1 MINKISIIVPTK
13 NEEEHIGECL
23 AGILKQNVS
32 KDMCEVIV
40 VDGMSMD
47 NTRNIID
54 KYKGKLNI
62 RVLIDKEKQRVSGIN
77 LGIKASRGNIVM
89 RVDSRSVLS
98 DKYIEQ
104 CVKTLD
110 ETKADNVGGIQKP
123 LARNIRQEA
132 IGIALSHPFGI
143 GDAQFRLGKKSGFV
157 DTVYLG
163 CFRREVFDKVGLFDE
178 EAPVISEDSDMNQ
191 RIRAVG
197 GKVYLNKDIVVGYYP
212 RDKFK
217 ELIL

>member
-62 RVLIDKEKQRVSGIN
+62 RVLIDKEKQRVSGITQ
-77 LGIKASRGNIVM
+77 KQFH
-89 RVDSRSVLS
+89 LS
-98 DKYIEQ
+98 FYYLFLHRTLLL
-104 CVKTLD
+104 KTL
-110 ETKADNVGGIQKP
+110 IYFH
-123 LARNIRQEA
+123 L
-132 IGIALSHPFGI
+132 
-143 GDAQFRLGKKSGFV
+143 
-157 DTVYLG
+157 
-163 CFRREVFDKVGLFDE
+163 
-178 EAPVISEDSDMNQ
+178 
-191 RIRAVG
+191 
-197 GKVYLNKDIVVGYYP
+197 
-212 RDKFK
+212 
-217 ELIL
+217 